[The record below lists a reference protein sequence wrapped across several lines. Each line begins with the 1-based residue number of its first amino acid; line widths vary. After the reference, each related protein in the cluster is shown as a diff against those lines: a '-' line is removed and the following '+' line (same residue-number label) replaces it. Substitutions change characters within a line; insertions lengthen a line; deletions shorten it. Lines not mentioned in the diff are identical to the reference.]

1 MNKKLLLISFSVFF
15 LMTSTHAQGLK
26 GLLNKAKEV
35 VNTSKTGTLGN
46 DEIIAGLKEALANGT
61 QKGTAFLS
69 KENGFFGNE
78 AIKILLPPEAVKVE
92 NTLRKVGLGKQVDDA
107 ILTINRGAEEATKQA
122 TPIFVNAI
130 KQMTVTDALGILRG
144 ADTAATGFL
153 RKSTTNSLS
162 VAFRPVI
169 EASLEKTGATKN
181 WTTIINAY
189 NKFSLQKINPDLTG
203 YVTDKALTALFTQI
217 AMEEKNIRKDPIA
230 RTSDLLKKV
239 FSN

>member
-15 LMTSTHAQGLK
+15 LITSTHAQGLK

-181 WTTIINAY
+181 WTTIISAY

-203 YVTDKALTALFTQI
+203 YVTDKALIALFNQI
-217 AMEEKNIRKDPIA
+217 ASEEKNIRKDPLA

>member
-1 MNKKLLLISFSVFF
+1 MNKKMLLISCSVLF
-15 LMTSTHAQGLK
+15 LVTSINAQGLK

-35 VNTSKTGTLGN
+35 VNTNKSGALGN

-107 ILTINRGAEEATKQA
+107 ILTINRGAEEASKQA
-122 TPIFVNAI
+122 APIFVNAI

-153 RKSTTNSLS
+153 RKSTTTSLTQ
-162 VAFRPVI
+162 AFRPVI

-181 WTTIINAY
+181 WTTIISAY

-203 YVTDKALTALFTQI
+203 YVTDKALIALFNQI
-217 AMEEKNIRKDPIA
+217 ASEEKNIRKDPLA